1 MFCVPAGFISAIAVI
16 SFGLLIRGSSDWS
29 VPQAQTAVS
38 ILLGILGLWVL
49 ATLARPLDGL
59 RIAIISG
66 MVLIGLLTFA
76 VPFVAEFFGFVFLTP
91 LQLGVTAIIAVLAI
105 VPIGVISL
113 IVDNHNREALATA

>member
-1 MFCVPAGFISAIAVI
+1 
-16 SFGLLIRGSSDWS
+16 
-29 VPQAQTAVS
+29 
-38 ILLGILGLWVL
+38 
-49 ATLARPLDGL
+49 
-59 RIAIISG
+59 